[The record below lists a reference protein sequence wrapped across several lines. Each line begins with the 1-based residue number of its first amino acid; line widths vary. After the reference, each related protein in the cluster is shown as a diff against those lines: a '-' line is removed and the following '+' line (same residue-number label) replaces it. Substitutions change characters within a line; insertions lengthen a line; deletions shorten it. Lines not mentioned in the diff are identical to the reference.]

1 MYYYFNKG
9 DISMTSVNISSL
21 RANLYSYADNV
32 LNYGDSLEVRTK
44 KGDLVIMSKEEYN
57 GLKETLYLM
66 SFPGTWNEIKEAHE
80 NINNKDYWIS
90 EDEVDF

>member
-44 KGDLVIMSKEEYN
+44 KGDLINE
-57 GLKETLYLM
+57 
-66 SFPGTWNEIKEAHE
+66 FPWHLE
-80 NINNKDYWIS
+80 
-90 EDEVDF
+90 